1 MSFNKVMVRDGA
13 MWREAAAGDGLI
25 GNYIEPVT
33 VATAGALTI
42 TMAALLGG
50 SAIFTGAAG
59 AVAYTMP
66 TAALIAAAFPKLGVG
81 DSFCFYLTNTA
92 AQVATI
98 TGGGATGITVSG
110 FATANAATR
119 LCIYKRDSATTGT
132 LTCI

>member
-1 MSFNKVMVRDGA
+1 MSFNKALVRDGA
-13 MWREAAAGDGLI
+13 MFREAVAGDGLV

-59 AVAYTMP
+59 AVAYTTP
-66 TAALIAAAFPKLGVG
+66 TAALITMGTHTTG
-81 DSFCFYLTNTA
+81 NY
-92 AQVATI
+92 VATI
-98 TGGGATGITVSG
+98 TAGANVTVSG
-110 FATANAATR
+110 LATANAATR
-119 LCIYKRDSATTGT
+119 LCIYKRDSSTTGT

>member
-1 MSFNKVMVRDGA
+1 MSFNKALVRDGA
-13 MWREAAAGDGLI
+13 MFREAVAGDGLV

-59 AVAYTMP
+59 AVAYTTP

-98 TGGGATGITVSG
+98 TAGAHVTVSG
-110 FATANAATR
+110 LATANAATR
-119 LCIYKRDSATTGT
+119 LCIYKRDTSTTGT

>member
-1 MSFNKVMVRDGA
+1 MSFNKVLVRDGA
-13 MWREAAAGDGLI
+13 MFREAVAGDGLI

-50 SAIFTGAAG
+50 CAIFTGAAG

-81 DSFCFYLTNTA
+81 DSFCFYLCNTA

-98 TGGGATGITVSG
+98 TGGGATNITVSG
-110 FATANAATR
+110 IATANADTR
-119 LCIYKRDSATTGT
+119 LCIYKRNTATTGT

>member
-1 MSFNKVMVRDGA
+1 MSFNKALVRDGA
-13 MWREAAAGDGLI
+13 MFREAVAGDGLV

-42 TMAALLGG
+42 GMTALLGG

-98 TGGGATGITVSG
+98 TAGANVTVSG
-110 FATANAATR
+110 LATANADTR
-119 LCIYKRDSATTGT
+119 LCIYKRDSSTTGT